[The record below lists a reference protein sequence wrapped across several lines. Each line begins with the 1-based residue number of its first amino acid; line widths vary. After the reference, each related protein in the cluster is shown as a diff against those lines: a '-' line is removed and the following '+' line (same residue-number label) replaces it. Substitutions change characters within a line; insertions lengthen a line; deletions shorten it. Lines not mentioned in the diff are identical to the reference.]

1 MLAISYTNAYYII
14 VVCHKLQTKNYEKRC
29 FIMAN
34 VNESVKVM
42 ESFGRF
48 EPWHFGTSLDGV
60 QSVQDAMQRAD
71 LAWEVNQA
79 QAYIQDKNGN
89 WIETPAVVNY
99 RSDNGLYLGTVTDRY
114 QKVDNS
120 EAFSFLDVFDN
131 YKFISG
137 GVVNGGKTA
146 WVCIEVQGFDVL
158 GDTVKQYYI
167 FSNTH
172 DGSGSLRVCLTPVR
186 AVCSNTL
193 NLALK
198 KATRAFSLRHKGDTE
213 GKIAMIGD
221 ILSHDKVYQ
230 KEFIEQSERLAKINL
245 SDMVVDKML
254 MSLFPYDREKDT
266 DRKIRNMIEQQDA
279 VKHCYRC
286 DDLGNFQ
293 NTAYGFINAV
303 SDMAYHSTPKRM
315 TSTYRENQM
324 LSVIK
329 GNKLLDKALLLV
341 DNL

>member
-1 MLAISYTNAYYII
+1 MTN
-14 VVCHKLQTKNYEKRC
+14 T
-29 FIMAN
+29 
-34 VNESVKVM
+34 VNTEVM
-42 ESFGRF
+42 KDFGRF
-48 EPWHFGTSLDGV
+48 EPWHFGTSLEACHNV
-60 QSVQDAMQRAD
+60 REAMEKAD

-79 QAYIQDKNGN
+79 QAFIQDANGN

-99 RSDNGLYLGTVTDRY
+99 RSDNGMYLGTVTDRY
-114 QKVDNS
+114 QKVNNS
-120 EAFSFLDVFDN
+120 EAFSFLDVFEN
-131 YKFISG
+131 YTFVSG

-146 WVCIEVQGFDVL
+146 WVCVEVQGFDVL

-221 ILSHDKVYQ
+221 ILSHDKLYQ
-230 KEFIEQSERLAKINL
+230 REFVEQAEHLALLKV
-245 SDMVVDKML
+245 SDYAVDKML
-254 MSLFPYDREKDT
+254 MSLFPYDTEKDT
-266 DRKIRNMIEQQDA
+266 ERKVRNMVEQQDA
-279 VKHCYRC
+279 VKHCYRAN
-286 DDLGNFQ
+286 DLGNFYG
-293 NTAYGFINAV
+293 TAYGFINAV

-329 GNKLLDKALLLV
+329 GNKLLDKALTLV
-341 DNL
+341 NDL

>member
-1 MLAISYTNAYYII
+1 MTNTMNNT
-14 VVCHKLQTKNYEKRC
+14 Q
-29 FIMAN
+29 
-34 VNESVKVM
+34 VKTM
-42 ESFGRF
+42 CTFGRF
-48 EPWHFGTSLDGV
+48 EPWHFGTSLHGV
-60 QSVQDAMQRAD
+60 QSVSDAMKTAD
-71 LAWEVNQA
+71 LDWEVNQA
-79 QAYIQDKNGN
+79 QAYIRDENGN
-89 WIETPAVVNY
+89 WIETPAIVNY
-99 RSDNGLYLGTVTDRY
+99 RSDNGMYLGTVTERY
-114 QKVDNS
+114 QKVNNS

-131 YKFISG
+131 YKFVSG

-146 WVCIEVQGFDVL
+146 WVCVEVESFNVL

-213 GKIAMIGD
+213 GKLMMISD
-221 ILSHDKVYQ
+221 ILRHDKEYQ
-230 KEFIEQSERLAKINL
+230 HEFIEQSERLALLKV
-245 SDMVVDKML
+245 SDYAVDKML
-254 MSLFPYDREKDT
+254 MSLFPYDSEKDS
-266 DRKIRNMIEQQDA
+266 DRKIRNAVEQQDA
-279 VKHCYRC
+279 VKHCYKA
-286 DDLGNFQ
+286 DDLSDFYG
-293 NTAYGFINAV
+293 TGYGFVNAV
-303 SDMAYHSTPKRM
+303 SDMTYHSTPKRM

-329 GNKLLDKALLLV
+329 GNKLLDKALTLV

>member
-1 MLAISYTNAYYII
+1 MTTNMNTQAQAQAG
-14 VVCHKLQTKNYEKRC
+14 KMQD
-29 FIMAN
+29 
-34 VNESVKVM
+34 
-42 ESFGRF
+42 FGRF
-48 EPWHFGTSLDGV
+48 EPWHFGTSLEGV
-60 QSVQDAMQRAD
+60 QSVQDAMQKAD
-71 LAWEVNQA
+71 LNWSVNQA
-79 QAYIQDKNGN
+79 QAYIQDTNGN

-114 QKVDNS
+114 QKVNNV
-120 EAFSFLDVFDN
+120 EAFSFLDVFQN
-131 YKFISG
+131 YSFVSG

-230 KEFIEQSERLAKINL
+230 KEFVAQSERLALLKV
-245 SDMVVDKML
+245 SDYAVDKML
-254 MSLFPYDREKDT
+254 MTLFPYDREKDT
-266 DRKIRNMIEQQDA
+266 ERKIRNMTEQQDA
-279 VKHCYRC
+279 VKHCYKA
-286 DDLGNFQ
+286 DDLGNFYG
-293 NTAYGFINAV
+293 TAYGFINAV
-303 SDMAYHSTPKRM
+303 SDMAYHATPKRM
-315 TSTYRENQM
+315 TTTYRENQM

-329 GNKLLDKALLLV
+329 GNKLLDKALTLV
-341 DNL
+341 NDL

>member
-1 MLAISYTNAYYII
+1 MTNTMNNTQ
-14 VVCHKLQTKNYEKRC
+14 VGT
-29 FIMAN
+29 MGT
-34 VNESVKVM
+34 
-42 ESFGRF
+42 FGRF
-48 EPWHFGTSLDGV
+48 EPWHFGTSLHGV
-60 QSVQDAMQRAD
+60 QSVSEAMKAAD
-71 LAWEVNQA
+71 LDWEVNQA
-79 QAYIQDKNGN
+79 QAYIRDEFGN
-89 WIETPAVVNY
+89 WIETPAIVNY
-99 RSDNGLYLGTVTDRY
+99 RSDNGMYLGTVTERY
-114 QKVDNS
+114 QKVNNS

-131 YKFISG
+131 YKFVSG

-146 WVCIEVQGFDVL
+146 WVCVEVEGFNVL

-213 GKIAMIGD
+213 GKLMMVSD
-221 ILSHDKVYQ
+221 ILRHDKEYQ
-230 KEFIEQSERLAKINL
+230 HEFIEQSERLALLKV
-245 SDMVVDKML
+245 SDYAVDKML
-254 MSLFPYDREKDT
+254 MSLFPYDTEKDS
-266 DRKIRNMIEQQDA
+266 DRKIRNAVEQQDA
-279 VKHCYRC
+279 VKHCYKAE
-286 DDLGNFQ
+286 DLSDFYG
-293 NTAYGFINAV
+293 TAYGFVNAV
-303 SDMAYHSTPKRM
+303 SDMTYHSTPKRM

-329 GNKLLDKALLLV
+329 GNKLLDKALTLV

>member
-1 MLAISYTNAYYII
+1 MTNMNSTA
-14 VVCHKLQTKNYEKRC
+14 EK
-29 FIMAN
+29 MAT
-34 VNESVKVM
+34 
-42 ESFGRF
+42 FGRF

-60 QSVQDAMQRAD
+60 QSVEQAMEKAD

-79 QAYIQDKNGN
+79 QAFIRDANGN
-89 WIETPAVVNY
+89 WVETPAVVNY

-114 QKVDNS
+114 QKVNNS
-120 EAFSFLDVFDN
+120 EAFSFLDIFEN
-131 YKFISG
+131 YTFVSG

-146 WVCIEVQGFDVL
+146 WICVEVEGFDVL

-221 ILSHDKVYQ
+221 ILSHDRVYQ
-230 KEFIEQSERLAKINL
+230 KEFIEQSERLALLKV
-245 SDMVVDKML
+245 SDYAVDKML

-266 DRKIRNMIEQQDA
+266 DRKIRNMTEQQDA
-279 VKHCYRC
+279 VRHCYKA
-286 DDLGNFQ
+286 DDLGNFYG
-293 NTAYGFINAV
+293 TAYGFINAV

-315 TSTYRENQM
+315 TTTYRENQM

-329 GNKLLDKALLLV
+329 GNKLLDKALTLV
-341 DNL
+341 NDL

>member
-1 MLAISYTNAYYII
+1 MTTNMNAQAQAG
-14 VVCHKLQTKNYEKRC
+14 KLQD
-29 FIMAN
+29 
-34 VNESVKVM
+34 
-42 ESFGRF
+42 FGRF
-48 EPWHFGTSLDGV
+48 EPWHFGTSLE
-60 QSVQDAMQRAD
+60 SVTSVEQAMQKAD

-79 QAYIQDKNGN
+79 QAFIRDENGN

-114 QKVDNS
+114 QKVNNS
-120 EAFSFLDVFDN
+120 EAFSFLDIFQN
-131 YKFISG
+131 YSFVSG

-146 WVCIEVQGFDVL
+146 WVCIEVEGFNVL
-158 GDTVKQYYI
+158 GDKVKQYYI

-213 GKIAMIGD
+213 GKLMMIGD
-221 ILSHDKVYQ
+221 ILRHDKEYQ
-230 KEFIEQSERLAKINL
+230 HEFIEQSERLAKIKL

-266 DRKIRNMIEQQDA
+266 DRKIRNMVEQQDA
-279 VKHCYRC
+279 VKHCYHA
-286 DDLGNFQ
+286 DDLGNFLG
-293 NTAYGFINAV
+293 TAYGFVNAV

-315 TSTYRENQM
+315 TTTYRENQM

-341 DNL
+341 NDL

>member
-1 MLAISYTNAYYII
+1 MTNMNSTQA
-14 VVCHKLQTKNYEKRC
+14 QAEK
-29 FIMAN
+29 M
-34 VNESVKVM
+34 NEY
-42 ESFGRF
+42 GRF

-79 QAYIQDKNGN
+79 HAYIQDKNGN

-99 RSDNGLYLGTVTDRY
+99 RSDNGMYLGTVTDRY
-114 QKVDNS
+114 QKVDNA

-230 KEFIEQSERLAKINL
+230 KEFIEQSERLAKIKL

-266 DRKIRNMIEQQDA
+266 DRKIRNMTEQQDA

-315 TSTYRENQM
+315 TATYRENQM

-329 GNKLLDKALLLV
+329 GNKLLDKALTLV